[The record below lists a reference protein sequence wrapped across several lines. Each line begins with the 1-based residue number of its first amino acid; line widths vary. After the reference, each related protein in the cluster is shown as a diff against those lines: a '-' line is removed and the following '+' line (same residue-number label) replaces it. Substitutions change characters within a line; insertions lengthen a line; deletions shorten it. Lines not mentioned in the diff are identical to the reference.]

1 MAYAGLEVAVVRG
14 LGHGGTVAAGSRGRR
29 ESTADASPNF
39 TVASRG
45 GADYHRLVLDVV
57 AHRVMPFVIAALA
70 GSLMLAS
77 IQVSPAAADVL
88 GGGIADVDCRAGFS
102 GVDATER
109 ASGVVCVDGDL
120 ACDLDGIA
128 DGQCRFTVSACA
140 GLVAPGCDTVELD
153 DIAIAGLAIVPPRM
167 PAREG
172 CGEPLEVRVDV
183 GEAKGATLIARS
195 SREVRDV
202 DYLTLCCVSEA
213 DPLAGVRCAALL
225 DADVSGCANV
235 PRKATR
241 GLAKARTILGNPGAS
256 DAAGRRAARKAKRQ
270 FKRVRNAG
278 RAVAESS
285 ACGFSL
291 GLVGTHGL
299 EVAGDAL
306 Q

>member
-1 MAYAGLEVAVVRG
+1 MA
-14 LGHGGTVAAGSRGRR
+14 GTVAALAPVEGG
-29 ESTADASPNF
+29 DF
-39 TVASRG
+39 VVASSAR
-45 GADYHRLVLDVV
+45 ADYHRRVLPDVLS
-57 AHRVMPFVIAALA
+57 HRVMPFVIAALA
-70 GSLMLAS
+70 GSLMLTS

-88 GGGIADVDCRAGFS
+88 GGGEPDKDCRAGFS

-109 ASGVVCVDGDL
+109 ASGVVCVDGDP
-120 ACDLDGIA
+120 ACDLDAVA
-128 DGQCRFTVSACA
+128 DGRCRFTVSACA
-140 GLVAPGCDTVELD
+140 GLEAPGCDPIELD
-153 DIAIAGLAIVPPRM
+153 DIAIAGLAIVPPPM

-172 CGEPLEVRVDV
+172 CGEPFDVAVDV

-202 DYLTLCCVSEA
+202 DYLNLCCVREA
-213 DPLAGVRCAALL
+213 DALAGARCAALVE
-225 DADVSGCANV
+225 ADVSGCSDV

-241 GLAKARTILGNPGAS
+241 GFSKARSILENAGSS
-256 DAAGRRAARKAKRQ
+256 DAAARRAARRAKRQ

-278 RAVAESS
+278 RAVAESR

-299 EVAGDAL
+299 EVSGDAI